1 MKEDFFDG
9 YEPFFELGFFEDKS
23 PAVRVI
29 SENEICPIQTASL
42 VVAMF
47 ETIMRTVPEEHQI
60 SFENAFN
67 KALKILMEERFDY
80 DVVIKY
86 PADE

>member
-1 MKEDFFDG
+1 MKEDFFHG

-23 PAVRVI
+23 PAVLVV
-29 SENEICPIQTASL
+29 SDKEICPIQTASL

-47 ETIMRTVPEEHQI
+47 ETIMRTVPEEYQI
-60 SFENAFN
+60 SFETTFN
-67 KALKILMEERFDY
+67 KALKILMEERFNY